1 MPMQRISAAGIDM
14 TGNIA
19 DLEEG
24 RGGGGEDQW
33 DGQYPYDDSEY
44 LSDGDLQDDYE
55 EDDVVF
61 DLPPPSPSK
70 GGAKLWMMQN
80 QTLDDDDDVG
90 GEVDRL
96 ASSERSYTLSSSDR
110 TNRKEFLSLTL
121 DDVFTGSASLSDTDI
136 IHDSSSTKINNNSS
150 SNNNNKKKKKV
161 TVGAHNMG
169 GSSKS
174 SRVLNL
180 LSMSMSMSMTDTAN
194 PSHKDNEYETEL
206 KKAAA
211 SSKPNRNRHHMN
223 NHSISSIIL
232 HGMTSWRKNGGNNDC
247 DDDNVSVVTTES
259 SSDLEKN
266 QRQDAHN
273 RTTTTQRRQQ
283 SQREMKVRNFL
294 RTADDWTRRK
304 LQYVWVFVSIYAF
317 PVCVAIWAPQN
328 VVSGMFF
335 VSIGCVTFVN
345 LWMLVEGICSFFY
358 TRRQRKLHHSR
369 PDIVGQRRLAAI
381 VAAYLPNELT
391 VLVDTIRAISKNIH
405 ELPDGTTLDIV
416 LSHNG
421 GSKEQRIAILEDIRK
436 IEREMP
442 ANVTVH
448 ELNVVSSRS
457 KAENVNAGLAFLEE
471 LGSLRGGGTGKTFTQ
486 VAMYDADHQPI
497 PQAWRYALE
506 TMQDQEADMVM
517 GRCCVQDGLKY
528 VSIEFDILYQVAHSG
543 GRCVRGF
550 GFFGGSN
557 GYWDFNTLVETGMDE
572 GMLTE
577 DVDSSFR
584 AQAAGHYMTY
594 DPTIVSYEESPPD
607 FTSLFKQRLR
617 WAQGWYEVTW
627 RQITLPFR
635 SAPGLTLWSR
645 FCIFLLLPFR
655 EMYVYLSSFTVPIAV
670 VYLVKCGW
678 VCVDY
683 RLLAFAAFCFC
694 IPICMTFSAWYLTK
708 DRTVNIHYRNPH
720 LVPMDYFKYLLVS
733 FPYELFKIQVTVM
746 SHARQAMGL
755 NKWVV
760 TKRKGTKDPSQP
772 IYTDQISHLI
782 EPELLIVNSP
792 HAPAVGERQLFSGTY
807 DERRATEYGEDPI
820 KHCALVVPGSIPDSA
835 IAIPIPRTLKRRYS
849 FELSMGHHSFNM
861 SALVGGHESDVSG
874 IENMITE
881 AMLTKNSKSGHLV
894 DAVLERTLTNRA
906 LVFQEL
912 NFMIHAVQFPSDC
925 AIETLGTGDGT
936 AGVEVI
942 VEEEESRDS
951 IV

>member
-1 MPMQRISAAGIDM
+1 MPMQRSSAAGIDM
-14 TGNIA
+14 AGNIA
-19 DLEEG
+19 DLEKG
-24 RGGGGEDQW
+24 RGGGEEEDQW

-44 LSDGDLQDDYE
+44 MSDGDLKHDE
-55 EDDVVF
+55 EDDIVF
-61 DLPPPSPSK
+61 DLPPNSPK
-70 GGAKLWMMQN
+70 KAGAKLWMQN
-80 QTLDDDDDVG
+80 HSLDDGDDGDD

-96 ASSERSYTLSSSDR
+96 ASSDRSYNLSSSDR
-110 TNRKEFLSLTL
+110 TNRKEFRSLTL
-121 DDVFTGSASLSDTDI
+121 DDVFTGSSSFSDTGLI
-136 IHDSSSTKINNNSS
+136 YDSSSTKIKNSS
-150 SNNNNKKKKKV
+150 SNNNNNNNSSKKKKAATLLK
-161 TVGAHNMG
+161 G

-180 LSMSMSMSMTDTAN
+180 LSMSMSMTSQ
-194 PSHKDNEYETEL
+194 KDDGGGDYEVEL
-206 KKAAA
+206 KTAA
-211 SSKPNRNRHHMN
+211 SSKPNRNRHHLN

-232 HGMTSWRKNGGNNDC
+232 HGMTSWKKGGANNNEDC
-247 DDDNVSVVTTES
+247 DDDNLSVVTTES
-259 SSDLEKN
+259 SSDLEKSQRTHN
-266 QRQDAHN
+266 Q
-273 RTTTTQRRQQ
+273 TTTQRRQQ
-283 SQREMKVRNFL
+283 SQREMKLRNFL

-304 LQYVWVFVSIYAF
+304 LQYVWVFVSIYLF
-317 PVCVAIWAPQN
+317 PVCVAIWAPPH
-328 VVSGMFF
+328 VVSAMFF

-345 LWMLVEGICSFFY
+345 LWMCVEGICSFFY
-358 TRRQRKLHHSR
+358 TRRQRKLHQSR

-861 SALVGGHESDVSG
+861 SALVGGSESDISG

-912 NFMIHAVQFPSDC
+912 NFMIHVVQFPSDYV
-925 AIETLGTGDGT
+925 IETLGTGDDT
-936 AGVEVI
+936 AGVEAI
-942 VEEEESRDS
+942 AKEEERGDS